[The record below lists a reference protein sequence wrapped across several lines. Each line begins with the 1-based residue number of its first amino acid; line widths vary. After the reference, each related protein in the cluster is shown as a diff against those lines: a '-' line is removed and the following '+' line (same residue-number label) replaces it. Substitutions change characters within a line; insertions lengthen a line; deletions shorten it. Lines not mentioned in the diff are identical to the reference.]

1 LTVPNVFVI
10 LNHLVRSEEVVQRSA
25 ATAQLPGRSR
35 DTPEDAGGPGRVGD
49 LGSIEQP
56 GGGAVTEEQ
65 VLIKK
70 YSNRKLYDLNR
81 SRYVTL
87 EEIAEMIR
95 QGRQVKIVDADSQE
109 DLTNVTLVQI
119 LLEEEKRRNL
129 LPVAFL
135 HRLIKYGEMYQD
147 VFRQY
152 LSSSLDAMLSM
163 QREAKKGMEQWTKLG
178 GLDEMAPSGE
188 PAIRENPAN
197 VKAELDSLKEK
208 LTELEKKLGL

>member
-1 LTVPNVFVI
+1 M
-10 LNHLVRSEEVVQRSA
+10 
-25 ATAQLPGRSR
+25 
-35 DTPEDAGGPGRVGD
+35 
-49 LGSIEQP
+49 
-56 GGGAVTEEQ
+56 TEEQ

-87 EEIAEMIR
+87 EEIAELIR

-163 QREAKKGMEQWTKLG
+163 QREAKKGMGQWTQLG

-208 LTELEKKLGL
+208 LAELEKKLGL

>member
-1 LTVPNVFVI
+1 M
-10 LNHLVRSEEVVQRSA
+10 
-25 ATAQLPGRSR
+25 
-35 DTPEDAGGPGRVGD
+35 
-49 LGSIEQP
+49 
-56 GGGAVTEEQ
+56 TEEQ

-95 QGRQVKIVDADSQE
+95 QGRQVRIVDADSQE

-152 LSSSLDAMLSM
+152 LSSS
-163 QREAKKGMEQWTKLG
+163 
-178 GLDEMAPSGE
+178 
-188 PAIRENPAN
+188 
-197 VKAELDSLKEK
+197 
-208 LTELEKKLGL
+208 

>member
-1 LTVPNVFVI
+1 M
-10 LNHLVRSEEVVQRSA
+10 
-25 ATAQLPGRSR
+25 
-35 DTPEDAGGPGRVGD
+35 
-49 LGSIEQP
+49 
-56 GGGAVTEEQ
+56 TEEQ
-65 VLIKK
+65 VVIKK

-95 QGRQVKIVDADSQE
+95 QGRQVKIVDADNQE

-163 QREAKKGMEQWTKLG
+163 QREAKKGIEQWAKLG
-178 GLDEMAPSGE
+178 GLDDEMAPTRESAG
-188 PAIRENPAN
+188 RENSAS

-208 LTELEKKLGL
+208 LKELEKKLGL

>member
-1 LTVPNVFVI
+1 
-10 LNHLVRSEEVVQRSA
+10 
-25 ATAQLPGRSR
+25 
-35 DTPEDAGGPGRVGD
+35 
-49 LGSIEQP
+49 
-56 GGGAVTEEQ
+56 VTEEQ

-87 EEIAEMIR
+87 EEIAELIR

-163 QREAKKGMEQWTKLG
+163 QREAKKGMGQWTTLG

-208 LTELEKKLGL
+208 LAELEKKLGL

>member
-1 LTVPNVFVI
+1 M
-10 LNHLVRSEEVVQRSA
+10 
-25 ATAQLPGRSR
+25 
-35 DTPEDAGGPGRVGD
+35 
-49 LGSIEQP
+49 
-56 GGGAVTEEQ
+56 TEEQ
-65 VLIKK
+65 VVIKK

-163 QREAKKGMEQWTKLG
+163 QREAKKGIEQWAKLG
-178 GLDEMAPSGE
+178 GLDDEMGPSRE
-188 PAIRENPAN
+188 PAGRENSAS

-208 LTELEKKLGL
+208 LKELEKKLGL

>member
-1 LTVPNVFVI
+1 
-10 LNHLVRSEEVVQRSA
+10 
-25 ATAQLPGRSR
+25 
-35 DTPEDAGGPGRVGD
+35 
-49 LGSIEQP
+49 
-56 GGGAVTEEQ
+56 VTEEQ
-65 VLIKK
+65 VVIKK

-163 QREAKKGMEQWTKLG
+163 QRETKKGMGQWTTLG

>member
-1 LTVPNVFVI
+1 IHP
-10 LNHLVRSEEVVQRSA
+10 
-25 ATAQLPGRSR
+25 SR
-35 DTPEDAGGPGRVGD
+35 
-49 LGSIEQP
+49 EQS
-56 GGGAVTEEQ
+56 GGAEVTEEQ
-65 VLIKK
+65 VVIKK

-95 QGRQVKIVDADSQE
+95 QGRQVRIVDADSQE

-152 LSSSLDAMLSM
+152 LSSSMDAMFSV

-178 GLDEMAPSGE
+178 GLDDEMAPSRE
-188 PAIRENPAN
+188 PAIRETPAN

-208 LTELEKKLGL
+208 LAELEKKLGL

>member
-1 LTVPNVFVI
+1 
-10 LNHLVRSEEVVQRSA
+10 
-25 ATAQLPGRSR
+25 
-35 DTPEDAGGPGRVGD
+35 
-49 LGSIEQP
+49 
-56 GGGAVTEEQ
+56 VTEEQ

-109 DLTNVTLVQI
+109 DLTNITLVQI

-147 VFRQY
+147 FFRQY
-152 LSSSLDAMLSM
+152 LSSSMDAMFSV
-163 QREAKKGMEQWTKLG
+163 QRETKKGIEQWAKLG
-178 GLDEMAPSGE
+178 GLDEMAPSRE
-188 PAIRENPAN
+188 PAIRETPAN

>member
-1 LTVPNVFVI
+1 
-10 LNHLVRSEEVVQRSA
+10 VRSEEDVERVPRRLRSL
-25 ATAQLPGRSR
+25 QGEVGHSR
-35 DTPEDAGGPGRVGD
+35 RRRGLGRVGD

-56 GGGAVTEEQ
+56 GGRAVTEEQ

-152 LSSSLDAMLSM
+152 LSSSLEGMLSM

-178 GLDEMAPSGE
+178 GLDDEMAPSRE
-188 PAIRENPAN
+188 PAIRENSAN

>member
-1 LTVPNVFVI
+1 M
-10 LNHLVRSEEVVQRSA
+10 
-25 ATAQLPGRSR
+25 
-35 DTPEDAGGPGRVGD
+35 
-49 LGSIEQP
+49 
-56 GGGAVTEEQ
+56 TEEQ
-65 VLIKK
+65 VVIKK

-95 QGRQVKIVDADSQE
+95 QGRQVRIVDADSQE

-152 LSSSLDAMLSM
+152 LSSSLEAMLSV
-163 QREAKKGMEQWTKLG
+163 QREAKKGMEQWTKLE
-178 GLDEMAPSGE
+178 GLDDEMAPSRE
-188 PAIRENPAN
+188 PAIRENPTN